1 MNIKNMKLKVANRLR
16 VLRAEREIT
25 QEELADKVGVT
36 RVTINCI
43 ENGVYLPTLEL
54 GLKLA
59 RFFGKTVEE
68 VFIVEEGNHEK
79 HSAKNA

>member
-1 MNIKNMKLKVANRLR
+1 MLTKKLKLKVKNRLH

-25 QEELADKVGVT
+25 QEQLAEKVGVT

-43 ENGVYLPTLEL
+43 ERGAYLPTLEL
-54 GLKLA
+54 GLALA

-68 VFIVEEGNHEK
+68 VFIVEE
-79 HSAKNA
+79 

>member
-1 MNIKNMKLKVANRLR
+1 MLTKKLKLKVKNRLH

-25 QEELADKVGVT
+25 QEQLAEKVRVT

-43 ENGVYLPTLEL
+43 ERGAYLPTLEL
-54 GLKLA
+54 GLALA

-68 VFIVEEGNHEK
+68 VFIVEE
-79 HSAKNA
+79 